1 MVYQIIYNGLSY
13 DIEILKH
20 ESKYTFHVVFPG
32 NMEIMEI
39 IDDPELYNTPLGAV
53 NSALDYICEQD
64 EKSKKEFSK
73 QFTTLLRDNLLDKI
87 LNG

>member
-1 MVYQIIYNGLSY
+1 MVYNILYNGLSY
-13 DIEILKH
+13 DIEIL
-20 ESKYTFHVVFPG
+20 SYDLKYSCRIVFPG
-32 NMEIMEI
+32 NMEVF
-39 IDDPELYNTPLGAV
+39 DDSLLNDTPLGAV

>member
-13 DIEILKH
+13 DIEVIVH
-20 ESKYTFHVVFPG
+20 ENQYSCRIVFPG
-32 NMEIMEI
+32 NMEIFTVPDINE
-39 IDDPELYNTPLGAV
+39 TPLNAV